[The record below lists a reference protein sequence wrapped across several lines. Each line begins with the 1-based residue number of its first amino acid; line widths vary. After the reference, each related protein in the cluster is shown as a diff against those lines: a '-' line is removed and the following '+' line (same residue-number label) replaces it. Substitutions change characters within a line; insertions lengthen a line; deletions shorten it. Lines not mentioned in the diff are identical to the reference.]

1 MFKIMKKIPLYAVL
15 AVLILSVAPRSVSA
29 LTATELQ
36 KKYTDPS
43 INAQDAAAYYC
54 QDPAHTPGSGS
65 SVILPVGGVK
75 IESDGWVY
83 VTLRSMGCG
92 SEGERS
98 VTFYGFNRINGQMV
112 IDLSPSNAVNVTGQ
126 VVTGAGGGSLTGDDF
141 WMADRG
147 VNEADGSSGY
157 DLKIRLK
164 GSVFQESK
172 LYTQAISG
180 SGLGWFVS
188 PSCPTPLAFADI
200 NQTASS
206 GSCILTGGKKSN
218 VAAINYGVTVD
229 VYPPNGEV
237 KVTDLNGNA
246 VSGDIVGNPEDACT
260 KVAGWVK
267 DEDNVNSKLTVNV
280 FVAINPGGVAEG
292 GDPIL
297 KKVYTT
303 VANGARDDVN
313 TGYGFV
319 VPQEILNEQIKSNID
334 GNNPNVKFY
343 FKAIGILQNGDPV
356 GGEDGLDFGEV
367 EVKACVKVASTTNN
381 NVIVIPKTGALLGT
395 GIILS
400 AGAVAGG
407 VTLYMQKR
415 KRSGAEAKKAEK

>member
-1 MFKIMKKIPLYAVL
+1 M
-15 AVLILSVAPRSVSA
+15 
-29 LTATELQ
+29 
-36 KKYTDPS
+36 
-43 INAQDAAAYYC
+43 
-54 QDPAHTPGSGS
+54 
-65 SVILPVGGVK
+65 
-75 IESDGWVY
+75 
-83 VTLRSMGCG
+83 
-92 SEGERS
+92 
-98 VTFYGFNRINGQMV
+98 TFYGFNRINGQMV

-246 VSGDIVGNPEDACT
+246 VSG
-260 KVAGWVK
+260 
-267 DEDNVNSKLTVNV
+267 
-280 FVAINPGGVAEG
+280 
-292 GDPIL
+292 
-297 KKVYTT
+297 
-303 VANGARDDVN
+303 
-313 TGYGFV
+313 
-319 VPQEILNEQIKSNID
+319 
-334 GNNPNVKFY
+334 
-343 FKAIGILQNGDPV
+343 
-356 GGEDGLDFGEV
+356 
-367 EVKACVKVASTTNN
+367 
-381 NVIVIPKTGALLGT
+381 
-395 GIILS
+395 
-400 AGAVAGG
+400 
-407 VTLYMQKR
+407 
-415 KRSGAEAKKAEK
+415 KRSKD